1 MYLHLGQN
9 EIIPQRR
16 IIGIFDLDNAS
27 WSHLTR
33 SFVERAEREGRV
45 AALGDDLP
53 RSFVL
58 AEDREGR
65 PTVYLTPLS
74 PAALAA
80 RSSPVRPTSPMAARS
95 PGTGWSRKLDAS
107 AITAARSTAG
117 SSSSNP
123 PTPFI

>member
-9 EIIPQRR
+9 VLVRDQDV
-16 IIGIFDLDNAS
+16 IGIFDLDNTT
-27 WSHLTR
+27 WSFRTR
-33 SFVERAEREGRV
+33 RFLDRAEREGRV
-45 AALGDDLP
+45 SALGDDLP

-80 RSSPVRPTSPMAARS
+80 RSSRDMPV
-95 PGTGWSRKLDAS
+95 
-107 AITAARSTAG
+107 
-117 SSSSNP
+117 
-123 PTPFI
+123 